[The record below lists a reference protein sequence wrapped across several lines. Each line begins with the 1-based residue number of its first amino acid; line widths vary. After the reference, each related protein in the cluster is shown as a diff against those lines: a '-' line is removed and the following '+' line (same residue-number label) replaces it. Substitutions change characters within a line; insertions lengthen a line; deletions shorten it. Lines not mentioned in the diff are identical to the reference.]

1 MDVRNMTRRE
11 LSEYIAE
18 HLSGPGEEEARDAKA
33 ERDRYYGNRIFIR
46 GLIEF
51 TNYCKNDCLYCG
63 IRKSN
68 KCASRYRLSKDEIL
82 GCVLQGRELG
92 MNTFVLQGGEDMYYS
107 DKQMCDIISAIKETA
122 PGCAV
127 TLSIGERSRE
137 SYKAYKDA
145 GADRFL
151 LRHETADEAH
161 YSRLHPKSMSLKNRM
176 KCLYTLKELGY
187 QAGAGFMV
195 GSPYQTPDTLAE
207 DIIFLRELEPHMVG
221 IGPFIAHKDTP
232 FRDMPNGTVGL
243 TLTMLT
249 LTRLALPRVLLPAT
263 TALATLDDMGR
274 EKAFNVGANVVMPN
288 LSPPDS
294 RNKYSL
300 YDNKANSGDEA
311 AEGLRHLSERI
322 ENAGYVVDMGRGDS
336 KMNIENNGGN
346 K

>member
-18 HLSGPGEEEARDAKA
+18 HLSGPGEKEARDAKA
-33 ERDRYYGNRIFIR
+33 ERDRFYGNRIFIR

-68 KCASRYRLSKDEIL
+68 TCASRYRLSKDEIL
-82 GCVLQGRELG
+82 GCVLQGKELG
-92 MNTFVLQGGEDMYYS
+92 ISTFVLQGGEDMYYS
-107 DKQMCDIISAIKETA
+107 DKQMCDIISAIKEAA

-161 YSRLHPKSMSLKNRM
+161 YGRLHPENMSLKNRM

-195 GSPYQTPDTLAE
+195 GSPYQTPETLAE
-207 DIIFLRELEPHMVG
+207 DIMFLKELEPHMVG

-322 ENAGYVVDMGRGDS
+322 EKAGYVVDMGRGDS

>member
-18 HLSGPGEEEARDAKA
+18 HLSGPGEEEAREAKA

-107 DKQMCDIISAIKETA
+107 DKQMCDIISAIKEAA

>member
-18 HLSGPGEEEARDAKA
+18 HLSGPGEKEARDAKA
-33 ERDRYYGNRIFIR
+33 ERDRFYGNRIFIR

-68 KCASRYRLSKDEIL
+68 TCASRYRLSKDEIL
-82 GCVLQGRELG
+82 GCVLQGKELG
-92 MNTFVLQGGEDMYYS
+92 ISTFVLQGGEDMYYS
-107 DKQMCDIISAIKETA
+107 DKQMCDIISAIKEAA

-161 YSRLHPKSMSLKNRM
+161 YSRLHPESMSLKNRM

-322 ENAGYVVDMGRGDS
+322 EKAGYVVDMGRGDS